1 MNETKDLHL
10 PLKATWFNKI
20 KYDTK
25 EEEYRDI
32 TPYWAKRLMEYH
44 PTFNAEMPFNKWVD
58 MIWEKG
64 TKLFK
69 LYLQNA
75 YRADKIKFKEFDNIV
90 FTLGY
95 PKKTETDL
103 IMTKRFNFTYFG
115 KAVPAWCPADTPK
128 DKLFFCINFE

>member
-10 PLKATWFNKI
+10 PLKATWFNMI

-44 PTFNAEMPFNKWVD
+44 PTFNEEIPFNKWVD
-58 MIWEKG
+58 MIWERKPE
-64 TKLFK
+64 LFTMN
-69 LYLQNA
+69 LRLA
-75 YRADKIKFKEFDNIV
+75 YWDKKIQFKFFDKIV

-95 PKKTETDL
+95 PKKNETDL
-103 IMTKRFNFTYFG
+103 FMTKKHLFTTFG
-115 KAVPAWCPADTPK
+115 KPITDWCPADTPK
-128 DKLFFCINFE
+128 DKWFFCILFE